1 MAVVPA
7 SVPRIV
13 TLALGMPSAT
23 SWSRA
28 ASAAPRVSYIAVR
41 VRSAID
47 GVSFLGDGAVRAAAL
62 EPLDLGPLRA
72 EHHRLTDVLGSAPL
86 GDPDLLLED
95 QLGGDHEP
103 LLEHGDDQHP
113 VLLAHRRRRLD
124 GPADRDAL
132 DLDLLPPEIDLGHL
146 LAGVDAGAD
155 DHPPALDRALADLE
169 PLLDQLEALGLPF
182 LGHGRRLL
190 VAA

>member
-1 MAVVPA
+1 
-7 SVPRIV
+7 
-13 TLALGMPSAT
+13 MPSAT

-47 GVSFLGDGAVRAAAL
+47 GVSFLGGGVVRAAAL

-72 EHHRLTDVLGSAPL
+72 ERHRLADVLGAAPL
-86 GDPDLLLED
+86 GDPDLLHED

-113 VLLAHRRRRLD
+113 VLLAHPRRLD
-124 GPADRDAL
+124 GPAARGAPDPA
-132 DLDLLPPEIDLGHL
+132 PPPPRG
-146 LAGVDAGAD
+146 
-155 DHPPALDRALADLE
+155 PPA
-169 PLLDQLEALGLPF
+169 PP
-182 LGHGRRLL
+182 
-190 VAA
+190 

>member
-1 MAVVPA
+1 
-7 SVPRIV
+7 
-13 TLALGMPSAT
+13 MPSAT

-62 EPLDLGPLRA
+62 EPLDLGPLRP
-72 EHHRLTDVLGSAPL
+72 ERHRLADVLDAAPP

-95 QLGGDHEP
+95 QLGGDHQP

-113 VLLAHRRRRLD
+113 LLPAHPRRRLD
-124 GPADRDAL
+124 RPTHPGTPHAH
-132 DLDLLPPEIDLGHL
+132 LLPPE
-146 LAGVDAGAD
+146 
-155 DHPPALDRALADLE
+155 
-169 PLLDQLEALGLPF
+169 
-182 LGHGRRLL
+182 
-190 VAA
+190 

>member
-1 MAVVPA
+1 MSLRSSQKLRSAPPVAPAVPL
-7 SVPRIV
+7 PRIV
-13 TLALGMPSAT
+13 TASLGMPSAT

-28 ASAAPRVSYIAVR
+28 ASAAPRGSYIAVR

-62 EPLDLGPLRA
+62 EPLDLGPLRP
-72 EHHRLTDVLGSAPL
+72 ERHRLADVLGAAPL

-113 VLLAHRRRRLD
+113 VLLAHRRGRLHHA
-124 GPADRDAL
+124 ADR
-132 DLDLLPPEIDLGHL
+132 
-146 LAGVDAGAD
+146 GA
-155 DHPPALDRALADLE
+155 
-169 PLLDQLEALGLPF
+169 
-182 LGHGRRLL
+182 
-190 VAA
+190 

>member
-1 MAVVPA
+1 
-7 SVPRIV
+7 
-13 TLALGMPSAT
+13 MPSAT

-28 ASAAPRVSYIAVR
+28 ASAAPRSSYIAVR

-47 GVSFLGDGAVRAAAL
+47 GVSFLSDGVARAALSDGGARAAAL
-62 EPLDLGPLRA
+62 EPLDLGPLRP
-72 EHHRLTDVLGSAPL
+72 ERHRFADVLGAAPL
-86 GDPDLLLED
+86 GDPDLLHED

-103 LLEHGDDQHP
+103 LLEDGDDQHP
-113 VLLAHRRRRLD
+113 VLLPHGRRRLD

-132 DLDLLPPEIDLGHL
+132 DADLLVREVDLGDL

-155 DHPPALDRALADLE
+155 DHPPALDLTLADLE
-169 PLLDQLEALGLPF
+169 RLLDQLEALGPPF